1 MKNFRNIF
9 IAMVG
14 VLTIAACDTDAE
26 TVAEVHDEAGFLV
39 QVSTTSDSAILGS
52 PEAGVALED
61 AEITIST
68 ARLDMSVALTSGNLN
83 SLDRVEIVKSYNG
96 GDEIMLAE
104 TTTLPYNLV
113 VDGITDLLSGTGAS
127 EAGLRIGDELLIR
140 TKVYKTD
147 GSVYYYN
154 TTMGHVSL
162 VVNCASD
169 LAGTYTNAEIPDCEG
184 TGGDI
189 AYVTEVTPGR
199 YRVSSMPRYSWTSGN
214 CIFFYMIDV
223 CGVLTYDGGALEDNA
238 NDGDAGVP
246 GQVNADGSFNFTF
259 QLPAAGYG
267 PVEETYV
274 PL

>member
-83 SLDRVEIVKSYNG
+83 SLDRVE
-96 GDEIMLAE
+96 
-104 TTTLPYNLV
+104 TTLPQNLV

-238 NDGDAGVP
+238 YDGDAGVP